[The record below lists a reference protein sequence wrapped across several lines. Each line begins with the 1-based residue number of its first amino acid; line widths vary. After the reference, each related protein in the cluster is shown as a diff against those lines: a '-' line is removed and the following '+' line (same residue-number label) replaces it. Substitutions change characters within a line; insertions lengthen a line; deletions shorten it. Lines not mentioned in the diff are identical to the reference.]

1 MKEKVYTRGIFK
13 RDSMAVEE
21 RKKNNETGD
30 KAEDENFLSYF
41 VEWRQFLAGG
51 VYI

>member
-1 MKEKVYTRGIFK
+1 
-13 RDSMAVEE
+13 MAVEE

-41 VEWRQFLAGG
+41 VEWRQFLVSG
-51 VYI
+51 VYIYNKGE

>member
-21 RKKNNETGD
+21 KKRIMRQEIRQKMG
-30 KAEDENFLSYF
+30 NFLSYF
-41 VEWRQFLAGG
+41 VESSYYLSERG
-51 VYI
+51 II